1 MAGVDVRR
9 VEAGRAEVHDGSC
22 TTGARVIGEFHC
34 SDCGYGIVSR
44 GALPVCPMCGGSSWD
59 ESVWRPFNS
68 FYEAC

>member
-34 SDCGYGIVSR
+34 SDCGYGIVSL
-44 GALPVCPMCGGSSWD
+44 GALPV
-59 ESVWRPFNS
+59 
-68 FYEAC
+68 